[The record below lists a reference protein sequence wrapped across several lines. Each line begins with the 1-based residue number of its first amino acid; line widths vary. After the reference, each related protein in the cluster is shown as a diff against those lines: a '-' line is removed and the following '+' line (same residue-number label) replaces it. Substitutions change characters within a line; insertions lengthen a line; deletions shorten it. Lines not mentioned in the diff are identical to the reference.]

1 MAEGGAKSD
10 ECVKVVV
17 RVRPLSRKEK
27 QDGHEAN
34 TKADESRGTIIVEN
48 PKGDDGEPPKS
59 FTFDHVFGPDITQKG
74 LYDKAAAPAVESV
87 LNGFNAT
94 VFAYGQTGAGKSH
107 TMEGYPD
114 PPELRGI
121 IPNSFA
127 HIFEE
132 VAKADENTQYLVRAH
147 FVCPAPTSQ
156 AA

>member
-1 MAEGGAKSD
+1 MGDKAD

-34 TKADESRGTIIVEN
+34 TKADPARGTIIVEN
-48 PKGDDGEPPKS
+48 PKGDEGEPPKS

-121 IPNSFA
+121 IPNSFQQV
-127 HIFEE
+127 FDK
-132 VAKADENTQYLVRAH
+132 VAVAESTFSFRSSRFFGSFASRSRISSL
-147 FVCPAPTSQ
+147 
-156 AA
+156 